1 MAGKRKRTRR
11 STDSLASPESKL
23 KRSHPTTS
31 PQNSPTTAEPS
42 FPTPKTLSTHQEDA
56 AIDTAAQPPPTSG
69 TTIYLESA
77 PRRRTR
83 KTFATERSDFG
94 QRRTKRLVSPNRT
107 ISPQSRDAVTQALW
121 SSGSRDQDHTEKKG
135 GHVVDIRPSVPS
147 SSAPSV
153 SKHRSEP
160 SKSRTLA
167 SESSLD
173 VEDQIHFTVGASASK
188 RRRRDRQRSVVCSAA
203 AHSVYTKSVCE
214 KPPGPASSNSG
225 CQTLDIG
232 LRSLDALSEGAPADR
247 TPPVLSVTMLSGSD
261 GTGGTDAGHLKSAIQ
276 QPPVTQFASTNQPT
290 YHDLRSR
297 HHVAHPSSVYLL
309 PSSVHPHPVV
319 IDSDIHQ
326 ASRGTSDPNS
336 NVYIFAN
343 FPTQPTKSGQ
353 SGAFVQEADLP
364 SSSQAQ
370 QQPQVLHPRP
380 IDLTVPSCGL
390 VPPFI
395 THPLNSTHA
404 LPPSLLEASTV
415 GLLTDQHPTAI
426 SYGSP
431 TNFSNIQSA
440 GLSASAWEKH
450 LQCYQALR
458 DASLVSTLIGHSGE
472 LVQTMDNATS
482 DSPTVTTV
490 NSSYQALTTNKS
502 LPDSL
507 PIPSS
512 LSTTPISV
520 TGSLHAPAQQPQQTL
535 LSPISVARL
544 ISLNTTHS
552 TTTSPGKPTTTG
564 QPDLMYPPRP
574 LPPSIPPSPISFTAG
589 ASSNKFSRYPAAV
602 DMARHSVYWSAR
614 GSTSH
619 HQQQQQRSA
628 ADRNS
633 PHTQSSGINNR
644 IAQLQQH
651 RHDRSMQ
658 LIILQDIN
666 QVLLIGFEE
675 NLINLNVQGLVSC
688 VLDILDCEGEHLIEL
703 KNLGCNVLT
712 HMMDALPRS
721 ADAVVPALPLLL
733 TTMSCSFVGDILE
746 RIINLLEQLSRRHGK
761 EVLQS
766 GAITSVLG
774 FYDFVTL
781 AQHRTILT
789 MVSNCFANLQRSDFD
804 LIVDCLPSL
813 AERLK
818 ESEPRCVERVCTCFA
833 RLVTAYR
840 TEPQLLK
847 RIVSSCNLFTNLQYL
862 LMASPPILSGV
873 RDVVHILAI
882 LCASCPELAVDL
894 IKQNIAATLHCILTG
909 EPVDSDS
916 LQNVLLQPVL
926 PDCRR
931 VATTN
936 HMLDVLD
943 TSKRHRSHSG
953 SGRKRST
960 LTKMPETDVM
970 ESKQTN
976 VAWFPF
982 MLTMSPLSD
991 SPTFPTNLVI
1001 NKRSQDDIHSI
1012 VQLICELLPPV
1023 PPVYLSALSAP
1034 LPPLEQPVE
1043 SFYLNQCGSLS
1054 SLSNLNSTGSVDPHS
1069 SLRRDDSGGL
1079 VHHSDR
1085 SSLCGVVGEE
1095 AKQQPLRRRRQ
1106 RSGTSLSQRL
1116 SSTSSCGS
1124 SGTLRLASGRYL
1136 PVFPDGFDPRARL
1149 LQQECHKLFGQSEL
1163 DTEISS
1169 PPRRR
1174 PSSVRQTTHS
1184 KHNHSPLSSTE
1195 HGQGLR
1201 LDRSME
1207 AVQMI
1212 QILLPLLF
1220 ELFTETTKLQTRLRC
1235 LEAIQRML
1243 FFSCPVLLVKTLHPR
1258 VVCNHIVGMLNNP
1271 ERRVLLSGLHIAIML
1286 IDRVPP
1292 MFATYFRKEGILHQ
1306 VDLLKTSLSIDYRTE
1321 SRLSVHS
1328 SLQHLPGSTAEQ
1340 QSVTTV
1346 HTETSAIVDG
1356 GPGHSSDLNN
1366 LLVPHL
1372 AFVDTQTN
1380 QFTNS
1385 TPYIRKPWRD
1395 TEEHFTSD
1403 TDLNIDNSVSIQGRR
1418 ANSAVSAPVLLSCT
1432 DHFDKSPTSDEAM
1445 RFWIEAACHQLGF
1458 RVGTL
1463 MQQLHASDSLFYTN
1477 SPSHQP
1483 DVFSK
1488 VDHVNT
1494 PISYDLYL
1502 PSVDQSCAITSI
1514 DLMPTLS
1521 AIASHLSSNK
1531 PALWTFAFQQLVE
1544 LLQPTRHSKSSNQP
1558 EPPSPFELHK
1568 SGVTAA
1574 LLSYLTASDACE
1586 VRLWIIFR
1594 IFFGARS
1601 RSDVQ
1606 LPPTCNLLNL
1616 NKKQSNAKNW
1626 PHLFPLTPVLLRTDK
1641 AEQLREVDCFIDR
1654 HVTDTV
1660 SLSSGG
1666 PSAFHVLLDCLLACF
1681 HRHEHFQVS
1690 SLPPTLPAD
1699 SYLLSLLH
1707 TDSLS
1712 SDMSVEQTALS
1723 SNLAANKSVDFPLT
1737 NLTVSQKSLTSVSG
1751 RPSSRVRASRT
1762 HSSKVPESKPASLN
1776 EPSTGQRIGLVEP
1789 APSLAASKVSSRPT
1803 HSPINFPIAA
1813 TPGMV
1818 WIELVRLSDDDGQ
1831 TDVSNCS
1838 TSRNVSGIFKSGRKS
1853 SSSSTSSNHSSTAST
1868 ASIEFYPFEVPN
1880 RSTLQIT
1887 ALATF
1892 HIIERLLL
1900 QRNYINSL
1908 FHDGLWA
1915 PDHDYGLSSLAEA
1928 YSVHS
1933 PREDE
1938 LRSLLDPRGFDDGDD
1953 DDDVE
1958 VDDEDGHH
1966 PFDEVRKTNESRRH
1980 REFTTHDQATL
1991 KRSHVVA
1998 RVSTRSH
2005 AVSNRS
2011 HPHNPE
2017 STDHMC
2023 HGVNVGPTT
2032 TNVVPASLVR
2042 PTASTTE
2049 AIIDSSR
2056 LARYPDSSLY
2066 AVVSAD
2072 GLQGSLQRELRSLL
2086 QREPDPMS
2094 NTDHRTSEKVDC
2106 DAPLQNAQ
2114 SRAESWRLRR
2124 RSTTKSNI
2132 SEQSWAHS
2140 SSPDPRCTLQA
2151 TNDRSLFHTSQ
2162 SSLLPSPH
2170 PPVSIIHTNNG
2181 SNPFLAEP
2189 AHHKPIVTVHPSAT
2203 NSRHRRLKGSSIL
2216 AAFGALANLSSSGSQ
2231 QTGNLHKHHSSK
2243 HNKSVA
2249 PSSTTA
2255 TTTITNQT
2263 TRRPVRN
2270 ANPHCLFVSSSTSN
2284 ASSSSMSPISMDDGG
2299 GGSSSDRRGRHRP
2312 TLVFYIGDHQLPPS
2326 LPLFEAI
2333 RKFSPEFQRSMA
2345 IIRASQRRPSSC
2357 ALSEEDLLGG
2367 TASLTGREMEELA
2380 GHLMWSMTHLIHYRV
2395 VNAHAGNDPS
2405 AVVSTNPRKS
2415 DSQLFKGGAVISPV
2429 NKLTEIASSLST
2441 TSLSTSSICSVS
2453 TFSSAMTCL
2462 KRRRS
2467 DEVES
2472 VPAEHVNKPESCHPS
2487 GGHSIPT
2494 STHHH
2499 PLFSRLTHELPLGFL
2514 AEARCA
2520 CGISQC
2526 CSAPELQSDTSENA
2540 LSQTVSSTL
2549 ALLRVLHTFSRLWYT
2564 MHDALDPFPIISPL
2578 AFRSSKLAIKANR
2591 QLQDAFSVLAGNLP
2605 AWLIQLIS
2613 TCPFLFPFEIR
2624 RTFFYAYNF
2633 DRDRTLMRF
2642 QDTSTSSVSEIEQQ
2656 IASGSRGSVTIHTS
2670 TSLYD
2675 VSLLSAASPNSAS
2688 STFGSG
2694 ISQANTLVSSALNS
2708 VGSAYWPLAIAH
2720 TESLGHMIPDV
2731 TSASGHARTAMHR
2744 HAASRSRYHTR
2755 LALSP
2760 NLKRHKVT
2768 VHREGKRLLRQAEAT
2783 LAELLDSRAVL
2794 EIAFDGEVGF
2804 GLGPTL
2810 EFYTLVSRQ
2819 LMKSSYG
2826 LWHGNETTSD
2836 GYVIAPIP
2844 GLYPRPLSKQTRS
2857 TVFREIRSR
2866 FLFLGRLM
2874 ARALLDWRQLDLP
2887 FSPAFF
2893 KWFLAATPLQAITEG
2908 HILLNDLALVDPE
2921 LGRHLRQL
2929 AEMANRRHIFCRQ
2942 LDQTHAANNAVAHPL
2957 SSAHLSPTIGS
2968 GGSGAVKPPQLHL
2981 SSNSKNVGSSRSH
2994 AHREHEELK
3003 AALAVLD
3010 NEIEDLCLN
3019 FVLPGY
3025 EIELL
3030 KNGSHIMVT
3039 GSNLGDYIRLV
3050 AHWLVIEGAS
3060 RQMEAVVEG
3069 FDSVLPN
3076 VRSRLALIFQPDEM
3090 EGLFCGRSS
3099 SHFEALWSGSAVR
3112 SHIIQE
3118 ESSVDEGWDVQNLTE
3133 ACRCDHGYTPQSRTI
3148 RNLFEVMSGFTEEER
3163 RLFVQFV
3170 TGSPRLPVGGFRAL
3184 KPPLKIV
3191 MKRESGE
3198 NADNHLPS
3206 VMTCQNYLKL
3216 PDYSSKE
3223 LLAAKLMYAIRE
3235 GQNAF
3240 HLS

>member
-1 MAGKRKRTRR
+1 
-11 STDSLASPESKL
+11 
-23 KRSHPTTS
+23 
-31 PQNSPTTAEPS
+31 
-42 FPTPKTLSTHQEDA
+42 
-56 AIDTAAQPPPTSG
+56 
-69 TTIYLESA
+69 
-77 PRRRTR
+77 
-83 KTFATERSDFG
+83 
-94 QRRTKRLVSPNRT
+94 
-107 ISPQSRDAVTQALW
+107 
-121 SSGSRDQDHTEKKG
+121 
-135 GHVVDIRPSVPS
+135 
-147 SSAPSV
+147 
-153 SKHRSEP
+153 
-160 SKSRTLA
+160 
-167 SESSLD
+167 
-173 VEDQIHFTVGASASK
+173 
-188 RRRRDRQRSVVCSAA
+188 RRDRQRSVVCSAA
-203 AHSVYTKSVCE
+203 VDSVYTKSVVE
-214 KPPGPASSNSG
+214 KSPGPPSSNSG
-225 CQTLDIG
+225 YQTLDVG
-232 LRSLDALSEGAPADR
+232 LRSLDGVSADL
-247 TPPVLSVTMLSGSD
+247 TPPVLSVTMLSGND
-261 GTGGTDAGHLKSAIQ
+261 GTGGIDASHLKSSTQ
-276 QPPVTQFASTNQPT
+276 QPPVTQLANTIQPT

-297 HHVAHPSSVYLL
+297 HHVTHPSSVYLL

-319 IDSDIHQ
+319 IDSNIHQ
-326 ASRGTSDPNS
+326 ASRGSSDPNS
-336 NVYIFAN
+336 NLYIFAS
-343 FPTQPTKSGQ
+343 FPNQSTKSGQ
-353 SGAFVQEADLP
+353 SNTFAQETDLP
-364 SSSQAQ
+364 SNSQAQ

-380 IDLTVPSCGL
+380 IDLSVPSCGL

-395 THPLNSTHA
+395 THPLTSTHA
-404 LPPSLLEASTV
+404 LPPSLLEASAV
-415 GLLTDQHPTAI
+415 GLLTEQHPATIPQGSTANL
-426 SYGSP
+426 P
-431 TNFSNIQSA
+431 NIQSP

-450 LQCYQALR
+450 LQSYQALR

-472 LVQTMDNATS
+472 LVQTMDNTTS
-482 DSPTVTTV
+482 DSPTVTTM
-490 NSSYQALTTNKS
+490 NTSYQGLTTNKALS
-502 LPDSL
+502 DSL
-507 PIPSS
+507 TIPSS
-512 LSTTPISV
+512 LSTTPTSV
-520 TGSLHAPAQQPQQTL
+520 TSSLHAPTQQPQQSL

-544 ISLNTTHS
+544 ISLNATHS
-552 TTTSPGKPTTTG
+552 ATSSPGKSTTG
-564 QPDLMYPPRP
+564 QSDVMYPPRP

-589 ASSNKFSRYPAAV
+589 ASSNKFSRYPGAV

-619 HQQQQQRSA
+619 HQQQQQRST

-633 PHTQSSGINNR
+633 PHTQSSGINHR

-651 RHDRSMQ
+651 RHDRSTQ

-688 VLDILDCEGEHLIEL
+688 VLDILDCEEEHLIEL

-746 RIINLLEQLSRRHGK
+746 RIINLLEQLSRRHGR

-766 GAITSVLG
+766 GAIASVLG

-789 MVSNCFANLQRSDFD
+789 MVANCFANLQRSDFD

-873 RDVVHILAI
+873 RDVVHMLAI

-916 LQNVLLQPVL
+916 LQSVLLQPVL

-936 HMLDVLD
+936 HKLDALD
-943 TSKRHRSHSG
+943 STKRHRSHSG

-960 LTKMPETDVM
+960 LTKMPETDVVD
-970 ESKQTN
+970 SKQTN
-976 VAWFPF
+976 LTWPPF
-982 MLTMSPLSD
+982 MLAMSPLSD

-1034 LPPLEQPVE
+1034 LPNLEQSVE
-1043 SFYLNQCGSLS
+1043 SFCANQYGSLS
-1054 SLSNLNSTGSVDPHS
+1054 SLSNPNSTDVVDSHS
-1069 SLRRDDSGGL
+1069 SLRRDDSDGL

-1085 SSLCGVVGEE
+1085 SSLSGMVGEE
-1095 AKQQPLRRRRQ
+1095 SKQQPLRPRRQ

-1116 SSTSSCGS
+1116 SVPLNQLILDDNRLTISSSSSSSQSTSSCGS
-1124 SGTLRLASGRYL
+1124 SGTLRLAGGPYPPVL
-1136 PVFPDGFDPRARL
+1136 PDRFDPRARL
-1149 LQQECHKLFGQSEL
+1149 LQHECHRLFGMSEL
-1163 DTEISS
+1163 DTGASS
-1169 PPRRR
+1169 PSRRR
-1174 PSSVRQTTHS
+1174 PSSVRQTTDGKHS
-1184 KHNHSPLSSTE
+1184 HSPVPPTE
-1195 HGQGLR
+1195 HDQGLR
-1201 LDRSME
+1201 LDRSVE

-1243 FFSCPVLLVKTLHPR
+1243 FFSCPILLIKTLHPR
-1258 VVCNHIVGMLNNP
+1258 VVCNHIVGMLNSP
-1271 ERRVLLSGLHIAIML
+1271 ERHVLLSGLHIAIML
-1286 IDRVPP
+1286 IDRIPP

-1306 VDLLKTSLSIDYRTE
+1306 VDLLKTSLSICCQTE
-1321 SRLSVHS
+1321 SRLGVHS
-1328 SLQHLPGSTAEQ
+1328 SLQHLPGSTVER
-1340 QSVTTV
+1340 QSVATV
-1346 HTETSAIVDG
+1346 QTEASAIVDSY
-1356 GPGHSSDLNN
+1356 PGQSSNLDN

-1372 AFVDTQTN
+1372 AFVNSRAN

-1395 TEEHFTSD
+1395 AEEHPTSN
-1403 TDLNIDNSVSIQGRR
+1403 TDPSADNSLSIQGRR

-1432 DHFDKSPTSDEAM
+1432 GHLDNSPTPDEAM
-1445 RFWIEAACHQLGF
+1445 CIWIEAACHQLGL
-1458 RVGTL
+1458 RVNML
-1463 MQQLHASDSLFYTN
+1463 MRQLHASDSPFYTN
-1477 SPSHQP
+1477 SPSHQSDLCP
-1483 DVFSK
+1483 K
-1488 VDHVNT
+1488 VNHMNT
-1494 PISYDLYL
+1494 PISCDLNL
-1502 PSVDQSCAITSI
+1502 PSADQSCAVISI

-1531 PALWTFAFQQLVE
+1531 PALWTFAFKQLVE
-1544 LLQPTRHSKSSNQP
+1544 LLQPTRNSKSSAHP
-1558 EPPSPFELHK
+1558 EPPSPFELHE

-1586 VRLWIIFR
+1586 IRLWIIYR
-1594 IFFGARS
+1594 MFFGTRS
-1601 RSDVQ
+1601 SLDVQ

-1616 NKKQSNAKNW
+1616 NKKQSNTKNW

-1641 AEQLREVDCFIDR
+1641 AEQLREVDHFIDR

-1660 SLSSGG
+1660 GFPNGS
-1666 PSAFHVLLDCLLACF
+1666 PSAFHVLLDSLLACF

-1699 SYLLSLLH
+1699 SNLLSLLR

-1712 SDMSVEQTALS
+1712 SDMSMEHITVS
-1723 SNLAANKSVDFPLT
+1723 SNLATNKFVDFPLN
-1737 NLTVSQKSLTSVSG
+1737 NLSVSQKPLMTSGSG
-1751 RPSSRVRASRT
+1751 RPSSRARASRS
-1762 HSSKVPESKPASLN
+1762 HSSKVSESKPASSN
-1776 EPSTGQRIGLVEP
+1776 ELCTGQRIKQAEL
-1789 APSLAASKVSSRPT
+1789 ASSLATSKASSRHT
-1803 HSPINFPIAA
+1803 HSSINFPIAA

-1818 WIELVRLSDDDGQ
+1818 WIELVRLSDEDGQ
-1831 TDVSNCS
+1831 AEVPNCS

-1868 ASIEFYPFEVPN
+1868 ASIELSSFDVPN

-1908 FHDGLWA
+1908 FHDGFWA

-1938 LRSLLDPRGFDDGDD
+1938 MHSLLDPRGFEDGND

-1966 PFDEVRKTNESRRH
+1966 SFDEVRKANESRRH
-1980 REFTTHDQATL
+1980 REFATHNPAML
-1991 KRSHVVA
+1991 KRSHVVT

-2005 AVSNRS
+2005 AVSNHS
-2011 HPHNPE
+2011 HPHNLEP
-2017 STDHMC
+2017 TDRVC
-2023 HGVNVGPTT
+2023 HGVNVGSTM
-2032 TNVVPASLVR
+2032 TNEVPASSIHPV
-2042 PTASTTE
+2042 ASTTE

-2056 LARYPDSSLY
+2056 STRSPDSSLY

-2072 GLQGSLQRELRSLL
+2072 GFQGSLQRELRNLL
-2086 QREPDPMS
+2086 QRGPDPVS
-2094 NTDHRTSEKVDC
+2094 NIGHGTSEKADGG
-2106 DAPLQNAQ
+2106 APPQNAQ

-2124 RSTTKSNI
+2124 RSITKSSI
-2132 SEQSWAHS
+2132 SEQPWGNS
-2140 SSPDPRCTLQA
+2140 SSPDPRCTLQT
-2151 TNDRSLFHTSQ
+2151 TNDRLLFHTSH
-2162 SSLLPSPH
+2162 SSMLPGPH
-2170 PPVSIIHTNNG
+2170 SPVSIIHTNNEG
-2181 SNPFLAEP
+2181 NPFLAEP
-2189 AHHKPIVTVHPSAT
+2189 GHHKPIVTVHPSTT

-2231 QTGNLHKHHSSK
+2231 QTSNLHKHHSSK

-2249 PSSTTA
+2249 SSSTFT

-2263 TRRPVRN
+2263 TRRPVRGGT
-2270 ANPHCLFVSSSTSN
+2270 PHCLFVSSSTSN
-2284 ASSSSMSPISMDDGG
+2284 TSSSSMSPVSMDGGG
-2299 GGSSSDRRGRHRP
+2299 GGSSSDHRGKYRP

-2333 RKFSPEFQRSMA
+2333 RKFSPEFKRSMA
-2345 IIRASQRRPSSC
+2345 AIRTSQRRSSSC
-2357 ALSEEDLLGG
+2357 ALTEEDRLGG
-2367 TASLTGREMEELA
+2367 TASLTGREVEELT
-2380 GHLMWSMTHLIHYRV
+2380 GHLMWSMPHLVHYRV
-2395 VNAHAGNDPS
+2395 VNVHPGNDPS
-2405 AVVSTNPRKS
+2405 TVVSTNPRKS
-2415 DSQLFKGGAVISPV
+2415 DSQLFKGGTVISPV
-2429 NKLTEIASSLST
+2429 TKSTEIASSLSA
-2441 TSLSTSSICSVS
+2441 TSPSTSSICSVS

-2467 DEVES
+2467 DEVEQ
-2472 VPAEHVNKPESCHPS
+2472 VQAEHINKPESCHPS
-2487 GGHSIPT
+2487 GGHSMPAN
-2494 STHHH
+2494 THYH

-2514 AEARCA
+2514 AETRCA
-2520 CGISQC
+2520 CGVGQC
-2526 CSAPELQSDTSENA
+2526 CSSSDSQSDTGENA

-2642 QDTSTSSVSEIEQQ
+2642 QDTSASSVSEIEQQ
-2656 IASGSRGSVTIHTS
+2656 IASGSRGSVTVHTS
-2670 TSLYD
+2670 TSFYD
-2675 VSLLSAASPNSAS
+2675 VSHLSAASPNSAS

-2694 ISQANTLVSSALNS
+2694 ISQANTLVSSALSS
-2708 VGSAYWPLAIAH
+2708 VGSTYWPLTISH
-2720 TESLGHMIPDV
+2720 TESLGHVIPDV
-2731 TSASGHARTAMHR
+2731 TSVSGHARMAMHR

-2819 LMKSSYG
+2819 LMKSSHG

-2857 TVFREIRSR
+2857 AVFREIRSR

-2893 KWFLAATPLQAITEG
+2893 KWFLASTPLQAITEG

-2929 AEMANRRHIFCRQ
+2929 AEMANRRHMLCRQ
-2942 LDQTHAANNAVAHPL
+2942 LDQPHVTSNTGAHSV
-2957 SSAHLSPTIGS
+2957 SSAHLSPTTGS
-2968 GGSGAVKPPQLHL
+2968 GGNGAVKLPQLHL
-2981 SSNSKNVGSSRSH
+2981 SSNSKNFGSSRSH
-2994 AHREHEELK
+2994 THREHDELK

-3039 GSNLGDYIRLV
+3039 GNNLGDYIRLV

-3112 SHIIQE
+3112 SHVMQE
-3118 ESSVDEGWDVQNLTE
+3118 ESSVDEGWDIQNLTE